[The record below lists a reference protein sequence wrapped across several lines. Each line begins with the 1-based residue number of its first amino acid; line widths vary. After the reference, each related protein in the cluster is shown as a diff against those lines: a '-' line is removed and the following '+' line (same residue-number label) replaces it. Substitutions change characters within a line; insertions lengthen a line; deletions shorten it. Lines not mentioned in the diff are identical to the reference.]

1 MLARVFDS
9 QQSLFHTVFNR
20 SVENCH
26 ETFTIRLWSGQKL
39 ARELLVGAR
48 SCGTEFSGSHFFFL

>member
-9 QQSLFHTVFNR
+9 RETLFHTVFNR

-26 ETFTIRLWSGQKL
+26 ETFTIRVWPGRKL
-39 ARELLVGAR
+39 ARELLAGR
-48 SCGTEFSGSHFFFL
+48 L

>member
-9 QQSLFHTVFNR
+9 RESLFHTVFNR

-26 ETFTIRLWSGQKL
+26 ETFTIRVWPGRKL
-39 ARELLVGAR
+39 ARELLAGR
-48 SCGTEFSGSHFFFL
+48 L